1 MSLVEKEKSSEA
13 VVNNESSNSHAGGA
27 GEKSLKTTKKA
38 DVRKDKKVKYDE
50 SVLVVARNKMIKS
63 SVTKL
68 NLVAEMI
75 RGLKASKAVSALT
88 FCNKKVAYDVKKVV
102 MSGVAN
108 AENNYNLDIDSLYVK
123 EAYVGKAMTLK
134 RFSARA
140 KGRGN
145 RLLKEFSKITVVLC
159 AGE

>member
-1 MSLVEKEKSSEA
+1 
-13 VVNNESSNSHAGGA
+13 
-27 GEKSLKTTKKA
+27 
-38 DVRKDKKVKYDE
+38 
-50 SVLVVARNKMIKS
+50 
-63 SVTKL
+63 
-68 NLVAEMI
+68 
-75 RGLKASKAVSALT
+75 
-88 FCNKKVAYDVKKVV
+88 

-145 RLLKEFSKITVVLC
+145 RLLKEFSKITVILC